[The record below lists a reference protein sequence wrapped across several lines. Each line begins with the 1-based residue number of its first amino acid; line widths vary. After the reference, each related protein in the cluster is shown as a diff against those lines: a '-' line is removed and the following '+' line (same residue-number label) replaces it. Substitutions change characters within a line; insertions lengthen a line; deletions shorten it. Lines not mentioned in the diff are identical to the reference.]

1 VFIFFYLGE
10 QLREFLS
17 QISQFNTVW
26 KMLDQNA
33 LDLALLV
40 SSGTLSRIGTA
51 PAEQDF
57 DRVDVS
63 NIMDKQYAG

>member
-1 VFIFFYLGE
+1 
-10 QLREFLS
+10 
-17 QISQFNTVW
+17 
-26 KMLDQNA
+26 MLDQNA